1 MSPEFI
7 IGFGLIILG
16 TVATA
21 WPSPKDYITRL
32 INLELPAFGILLVM
46 LSFDETLALLTFIA
60 VTAIST
66 FLFVRVIEKKEGR
79 R

>member
-1 MSPEFI
+1 MNAEFI
-7 IGFGLIILG
+7 IGFGLIIIG
-16 TVATA
+16 TIATA

-46 LSFDETLALLTFIA
+46 LSFDETIALLTFIA

-66 FLFVRVIEKKEGR
+66 FLFVRVIEKKEGTR
-79 R
+79 